1 MRTAPF
7 GPTGIDV
14 PVIGQG
20 TWNIER
26 DDPDEAVAALD
37 AGLDAGMTHI
47 DTAELYGH
55 GKVERMIAPIVR
67 QRRDEIFLVSK
78 VLPQNASYDRTLKA
92 CEQSLQRLGTDHLDV
107 YLLHWRERRTPLEE
121 TFRAFEAL
129 EEAGKIRHYGVSNF
143 DVEDLEEAVRIVGE
157 GKIVCNQ
164 VLYHLNER
172 TIEQRLVPWCRNH
185 GIAVVAYSPFGSGR
199 FPSTRTNGGRVLASI
214 AERRNITV
222 HQVALAFL
230 VQQSEVFAIPKAA
243 RVEHVLD
250 NARAGDLELTRAE
263 MQSISDAFPVRPR
276 KSLPMI

>member
-7 GPTGIDV
+7 GDTGVDV
-14 PVIGQG
+14 SVIGQG
-20 TWNIER
+20 TWNLEH
-26 DDPDEAVAALD
+26 DDPDEAIAALD
-37 AGLDAGMTHI
+37 AGLDAGMNHI

-55 GKVERMIAPIVR
+55 GKVERLIAPIVR
-67 QRRDEIFLVSK
+67 QRREQIFLVSK

-92 CEQSLQRLGTDHLDV
+92 CEQSLQRLGTDYLDV
-107 YLLHWRERRTPLEE
+107 YLLHWRERGTPLEE
-121 TFRAFEAL
+121 TFRAFETL
-129 EEAGKIRHYGVSNF
+129 KEAGKIRHYGVSNF

-172 TIEQRLVPWCRNH
+172 AIEQRLIPWCRDH
-185 GIAVVAYSPFGSGR
+185 GITVVAYSPFGSGR

-214 AERRNITV
+214 AERRNVTV
-222 HQVALAFL
+222 YQVALAFL
-230 VQQSEVFAIPKAA
+230 VQQGDVFAIPKAA

-263 MQSISDAFPVRPR
+263 MQSISDAFPVKPR
-276 KSLPMI
+276 KSLPML

>member
-7 GPTGIDV
+7 ATTGIEIS
-14 PVIGQG
+14 VIGHG
-20 TWNIER
+20 TWNLEG
-26 DDPDEAVAALD
+26 DEPEEAVAALD

-55 GKVERMIAPIVR
+55 GEVERMIGPLVR

-78 VLPQNASYDRTLKA
+78 VLPQNATYDRTLEA
-92 CEQSLQRLGTDHLDV
+92 CEQSLERLRTDHLDV
-107 YLLHWRERRTPLEE
+107 YLLHWREGRTPIEE

-129 EEAGKIRHYGVSNF
+129 KEAGKIRHYGVSNF
-143 DVEDLEEAVRIVGE
+143 DVDDLEEAVRIVGE
-157 GKIVCNQ
+157 GRIVCNQ

-172 TIEQRLVPWCRNH
+172 SIEQRVIPWCRDH
-185 GIAVVAYSPFGSGR
+185 DIAIVAYSPFGSGR
-199 FPSTRTNGGRVLASI
+199 FPPTGTNGGRVLASI

-230 VQQSEVFAIPKAA
+230 VQQSGIFAIPKAA

-250 NARAGDLELTRAE
+250 NALAGDLELTRAE
-263 MQSISDAFPVRPR
+263 MRAISDAFPVRPR

>member
-7 GPTGIDV
+7 AHTGIDV
-14 PVIGQG
+14 SVIGQG
-20 TWNIER
+20 TWNIEL
-26 DDPDEAVAALD
+26 DDPEEAVAALD
-37 AGLDAGMTHI
+37 AGLDAGMNHI
-47 DTAELYGH
+47 DTAELYGR

-67 QRRDEIFLVSK
+67 QRREQIFLVSK
-78 VLPQNASYDRTLKA
+78 VLPQNASYERTLKA
-92 CEQSLQRLGTDHLDV
+92 CEQSLQRLGTDYLDV
-107 YLLHWRERRTPLEE
+107 YLLHWRERGTPLEE
-121 TFRAFEAL
+121 TFKAFEAL
-129 EEAGKIRHYGVSNF
+129 KDAGKIRHYGVSNF
-143 DVEDLEEAVRIVGE
+143 DVDDLEEAVRIVGE

-172 TIEQRLVPWCRNH
+172 SIEHRLIPWCRDH

-199 FPSTRTNGGRVLASI
+199 VPSTRTNGGRVLASI
-214 AERRNITV
+214 AERRHVTV

-230 VQQSEVFAIPKAA
+230 VQQGDVFAIPKAA

>member
-7 GPTGIDV
+7 GDTGVDV
-14 PVIGQG
+14 SVIGQG
-20 TWNIER
+20 TWNLEH
-26 DDPDEAVAALD
+26 DDPDEAIAALD
-37 AGLDAGMTHI
+37 AGLDAGMNHI

-55 GKVERMIAPIVR
+55 GKVERLIAPIVR
-67 QRRDEIFLVSK
+67 QRREQIFLVSK

-92 CEQSLQRLGTDHLDV
+92 CEQSLQRLGTDYLDV
-107 YLLHWRERRTPLEE
+107 YLLHWRERGTPLEE
-121 TFRAFEAL
+121 TFRAFETL

-172 TIEQRLVPWCRNH
+172 AIEQRLIPWCRDH
-185 GIAVVAYSPFGSGR
+185 GITVVAYSPFGSGR

-214 AERRNITV
+214 AERRNVTV
-222 HQVALAFL
+222 YQVALAFL
-230 VQQSEVFAIPKAA
+230 VQQGDVFAIPKAA

-263 MQSISDAFPVRPR
+263 MQSISDAFPVKPR
-276 KSLPMI
+276 KSLPML

>member
-7 GPTGIDV
+7 AHTGIDV

-20 TWNIER
+20 TWNIEH

-47 DTAELYGH
+47 DTAELYGR
-55 GKVERMIAPIVR
+55 GDVERLISPIVR

-107 YLLHWRERRTPLEE
+107 YLLHWRESGTPLEE
-121 TFRAFEAL
+121 TFRAFDAL
-129 EEAGKIRHYGVSNF
+129 QQAGKIRYYGVSNF
-143 DVEDLEEAVRIVGE
+143 DVEDLEEAVGIVGE
-157 GKIVCNQ
+157 GRIACNQ

-172 TIEQRLVPWCRNH
+172 SIEQRVIPWCKEH

-214 AERRNITV
+214 AERRNISV
-222 HQVALAFL
+222 YQVALAFL
-230 VQQSEVFAIPKAA
+230 VQQGNVFAIPKAA

-250 NARAGDLELTRAE
+250 NALAGDLELTRAE
-263 MQSISDAFPVRPR
+263 MQSISDAFPMKPR

>member
-1 MRTAPF
+1 
-7 GPTGIDV
+7 
-14 PVIGQG
+14 VIGQG
-20 TWNIER
+20 TWNIEL

-37 AGLDAGMTHI
+37 AGLDAGMNHI

-55 GKVERMIAPIVR
+55 GKVERLISPIVR
-67 QRRDEIFLVSK
+67 QRREQIFLVSK

-92 CEQSLQRLGTDHLDV
+92 CDQSLQRLGTDHLDV
-107 YLLHWRERRTPLEE
+107 YLLHWRERGTPLEE

-129 EEAGKIRHYGVSNF
+129 KDAGKIRHYGVSNF

-157 GKIVCNQ
+157 GRIVCNQ

-172 TIEQRLVPWCRNH
+172 SIEHRVIPWCRDH

-214 AERRNITV
+214 AERRNVTV

-230 VQQSEVFAIPKAA
+230 VQQGGVFAIPKAA

-263 MQSISDAFPVRPR
+263 MQSISDAFPVKPR
-276 KSLPMI
+276 RSLPML

>member
-7 GPTGIDV
+7 AHTGIDV

-20 TWNIER
+20 TWNIEH

-47 DTAELYGH
+47 DTAELYGR
-55 GKVERMIAPIVR
+55 GDVERLISPIVR

-107 YLLHWRERRTPLEE
+107 YLLHWRESGTPLEE
-121 TFRAFEAL
+121 TFRAFDAL
-129 EEAGKIRHYGVSNF
+129 QQAGKIRYYGVSNF
-143 DVEDLEEAVRIVGE
+143 DVEDLEEAVGIVGE
-157 GKIVCNQ
+157 GRIVCNQ

-172 TIEQRLVPWCRNH
+172 SIEQRVIPWCKEH

-214 AERRNITV
+214 AERRNISV
-222 HQVALAFL
+222 YQVALAFL
-230 VQQSEVFAIPKAA
+230 VQQGNVFAIPKAA

-250 NARAGDLELTRAE
+250 NALAGDLELTRAE
-263 MQSISDAFPVRPR
+263 MQSISDAFPMKPR

>member
-7 GPTGIDV
+7 AHTGIDV

-20 TWNIER
+20 TWNIEH

-47 DTAELYGH
+47 DMAELYGR
-55 GKVERMIAPIVR
+55 GDVERLISPIVR

-107 YLLHWRERRTPLEE
+107 YLLHWRESGTPLEE
-121 TFRAFEAL
+121 TFRAFDAL
-129 EEAGKIRHYGVSNF
+129 QQAGKIRHYGVSNF
-143 DVEDLEEAVRIVGE
+143 DVEDLEEAVGIVGE
-157 GKIVCNQ
+157 GRIVCNQ

-172 TIEQRLVPWCRNH
+172 SIEQRVVPWCREH
-185 GIAVVAYSPFGSGR
+185 GIAIVAYSPFGSGR
-199 FPSTRTNGGRVLASI
+199 FPSSRANGGRVLASI
-214 AERRNITV
+214 AERRNISLY
-222 HQVALAFL
+222 QVALAFL
-230 VQQSEVFAIPKAA
+230 VQQSGVFAIPKAA

-250 NARAGDLELTRAE
+250 NALAGDLELTRAE
-263 MQSISDAFPVRPR
+263 MQSISDAFPVKPR
-276 KSLPMI
+276 KSLPML

>member
-7 GPTGIDV
+7 GDTGIDV
-14 PVIGQG
+14 SVIGQG
-20 TWNIER
+20 TWNLEH
-26 DDPDEAVAALD
+26 DDPDEAIAALD
-37 AGLDAGMTHI
+37 AGLDAGMNHI

-55 GKVERMIAPIVR
+55 GKVERLIAPIVR
-67 QRRDEIFLVSK
+67 QRREQIFLVSK

-92 CEQSLQRLGTDHLDV
+92 CEQSLQRLGTDYLDV
-107 YLLHWRERRTPLEE
+107 YLLHWRERGTPLEE
-121 TFRAFEAL
+121 TFRAFETL

-172 TIEQRLVPWCRNH
+172 AIEQRLIPWCRDH
-185 GIAVVAYSPFGSGR
+185 GITVVAYSPFGSGR

-214 AERRNITV
+214 AERRNVTV
-222 HQVALAFL
+222 YQVALAFL
-230 VQQSEVFAIPKAA
+230 VQQGDVFAIPKAA

-276 KSLPMI
+276 KSLPML